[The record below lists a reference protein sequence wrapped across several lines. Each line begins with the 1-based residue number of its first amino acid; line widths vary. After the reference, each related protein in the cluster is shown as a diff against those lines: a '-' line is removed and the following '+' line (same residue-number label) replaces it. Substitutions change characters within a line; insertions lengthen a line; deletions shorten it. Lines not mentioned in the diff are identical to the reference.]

1 MIESLSEQMQAEQ
14 LTFGNLISFYFASCA
29 FVRSL
34 IAAEGGTVSLSE
46 GWIWKI
52 VRSNGEFR
60 TL

>member
-1 MIESLSEQMQAEQ
+1 
-14 LTFGNLISFYFASCA
+14 
-29 FVRSL
+29 L

-46 GWIWKI
+46 WWIWKI